1 MARSNSSTSTRLIV
15 AIVLSSAFFA
25 AELVV
30 GFRSKSLA
38 LIADAFHYLN
48 DLIAFCVALVAA
60 KLSDRKDAPAS
71 LAFGWQRAKV
81 LGAFFNGTFLIALGL
96 SILLQAIE
104 RFINIQVVE
113 QPRNVLI
120 MGCVGLLLNVICI
133 LVVHEH
139 GHDHGRGHGHRSSKE
154 AKAGVPV
161 FEVSD
166 LVGDV
171 PAGSMYDRLTQQENP
186 SKKKHAHG
194 DLGVNAVVIH
204 ILGDV
209 LNNLGVI
216 AAALVMM
223 LVRSPNRFYADPAV
237 SMAIAIMIAS
247 SALPLTF
254 RSGHILLG
262 STPPSAHRET
272 VIRELSKIAGVV
284 SVHDLCVWQLSQE
297 ESIASAHIVMLPM
310 EKEEI
315 ISRSSSEIEEMP
327 RPNQPAETHNGRLA
341 RLGKCLH
348 GFGIHRMTLQ
358 IEDTPEKAK

>member
-60 KLSDRKDAPAS
+60 KLSDRNDAPAS

-96 SILLQAIE
+96 SIFLQAIE
-104 RFINIQVVE
+104 RFINIE
-113 QPRNVLI
+113 D
-120 MGCVGLLLNVICI
+120 
-133 LVVHEH
+133 H
-139 GHDHGRGHGHRSSKE
+139 GHDHGHGHGHGSSKE

-166 LVGDV
+166 LE
-171 PAGSMYDRLTQQENP
+171 TP
-186 SKKKHAHG
+186 SSKKHAHG

-310 EKEEI
+310 EKEQM
-315 ISRSSSEIEEMP
+315 ISTSSSEIEEMP

>member
-1 MARSNSSTSTRLIV
+1 MARSNTSTSTRLIV

-96 SILLQAIE
+96 SIFLQAIE
-104 RFINIQVVE
+104 RFINIEVVE

-133 LVVHEH
+133 LVVHDH
-139 GHDHGRGHGHRSSKE
+139 GHDRGHGHGHGSSKE

-166 LVGDV
+166 L
-171 PAGSMYDRLTQQENP
+171 ENP

-194 DLGVNAVVIH
+194 DLGVNAVVVH

-216 AAALVMM
+216 AAALVMT
-223 LVRSPNRFYADPAV
+223 LVRSPTRFYADPAV

-327 RPNQPAETHNGRLA
+327 RPDQPAETHNGRLA

>member
-1 MARSNSSTSTRLIV
+1 MARSNSSTSIRLTF
-15 AIVLSSAFFA
+15 AIVLSLAFFV

-30 GFRSKSLA
+30 GFRTKSLA

-71 LAFGWQRAKV
+71 LAFGWERAKV
-81 LGAFFNGTFLIALGL
+81 LGAFFNGSFLIALGL
-96 SILLQAIE
+96 SIFLQAIE
-104 RFINIQVVE
+104 RFINVQVID

-133 LVVHEH
+133 LMVHDHSHEH
-139 GHDHGRGHGHRSSKE
+139 NSSRKKP
-154 AKAGVPV
+154 KAGSPV
-161 FEVSD
+161 LEISD
-166 LVGDV
+166 L
-171 PAGSMYDRLTQQENP
+171 ENP
-186 SKKKHAHG
+186 SAKHAHG

-204 ILGDV
+204 MIGDV

-223 LVRSPNRFYADPAV
+223 LVRSPDRFYADPAV
-237 SMAIAIMIAS
+237 SMGIAVMIAS

-262 STPPSAHRET
+262 STPPSAQSEAI
-272 VIRELSKIAGVV
+272 IRELSKIPGVV
-284 SVHDLCVWQLSQE
+284 SVHDLYVWQLSQE
-297 ESIASAHIVMLPM
+297 QSIGSAHIVMSPM
-310 EKEEI
+310 ASQEVL
-315 ISRSSSEIEEMP
+315 SRSSSDMDETVQPEEP
-327 RPNQPAETHNGRLA
+327 KETHNGRLA
-341 RLGKCLH
+341 RLGRCLH
-348 GFGIHRMTLQ
+348 GFGIQRVTLQ